1 VQPHDDDANSQNR
14 NDNYFVPPR
23 FYCVETIC
31 APCGVVHAWTL
42 FDKAESPNKYPK
54 FLEATQDI
62 GPDYV
67 SIDNACMVLHTA
79 ISNGAWNTWK
89 ETTQFIVDS
98 YHYINHC
105 VNDYLCHK
113 WCNPAPLNGSASN
126 LVVVE
131 HDINGNANY
140 K

>member
-1 VQPHDDDANSQNR
+1 MKHILIGFHR
-14 NDNYFVPPR
+14 
-23 FYCVETIC
+23 EI
-31 APCGVVHAWTL
+31 
-42 FDKAESPNKYPK
+42 DKCNHMMMMQIHK
-54 FLEATQDI
+54 I
-62 GPDYV
+62 GMK
-67 SIDNACMVLHTA
+67 ACMVLHTA